1 MCRNLHERF
10 ILATYN
16 HPGIHIQEV
25 LSTRSIQGAS
35 TSTPAFVGVTE
46 TGPYMQPVLL
56 TSWAAYQST
65 FGQLAWYAMVSWSV
79 YEFFKEGGA
88 ACYVVRASDKAS
100 AQCASTKQ
108 PLAVTAVTPGPWG
121 NAISIM
127 ISNASATDPSITPAP
142 TRPVFNVTV
151 MVAAAL
157 VGTPDTPVVSSM
169 PNLLLQ
175 QYILQNGLS
184 PQTFGTA
191 SYYVLEQFNGFTANS
206 MINEANKPSAL
217 AAQINAKSMF
227 IRVAVNSTASPA
239 PPVRPPNGGP
249 TALSNG
255 GNPIYD
261 LTDATK
267 LLDKVQ
273 DLSLLSVPDTV
284 TATDSS
290 GKQSLALQGEL
301 INSGLTF
308 CIDKRN
314 LFYVIDPP
322 FGQSVQDILSF
333 KSGEGQGPK
342 GNPNALTSEFGA
354 LYYPWVYIQNP
365 IAGANVPIPPS
376 GPVLGRYANTDV
388 NAGVFKSPAGVND
401 GALTSVVLLGQSLTD
416 ADQNLLNPQGIN
428 ALRNITSYGNVIW
441 GARTLALNTEWT
453 YVSVRRLCIYVEQS
467 LRQSLMWVV
476 FEPNDQQLWS
486 SITRDVSAFLT
497 TLWRQG
503 GLLGPTAAEAFF
515 VTCDASNNPLNMRMA
530 GQLFIDIGLAAVYP
544 AEFIVLRL
552 TLKTSTPDSDS

>member
-1 MCRNLHERF
+1 M
-10 ILATYN
+10 ATYN
-16 HPGIHIQEV
+16 HPGIYIQEV
-25 LSTRSIQGAS
+25 PGTRSIQGAS

-46 TGPYMQPVLL
+46 TGPYMQPILL
-56 TSWAAYQST
+56 TSWAAYQRT

-79 YEFFKEGGA
+79 YEFFNEGGA

-100 AQCASTKQ
+100 AKCASAKQ

-142 TRPVFNVTV
+142 TTPVFNVTV

-157 VGTPDTPVVSSM
+157 MGTPAAPVVATM

-175 QYILQNGLS
+175 QYIVQNSLS

-217 AAQINAKSMF
+217 ATQINANSMF
-227 IRVAVNSTASPA
+227 IRVAVNSTASPT

-255 GNPIYD
+255 GNPNYD

-273 DLSLLSVPDTV
+273 GLSLLSVPDTV
-284 TATDSS
+284 TATDNS
-290 GKQSLALQGEL
+290 GKQSLALQGTL
-301 INSGLTF
+301 INAGLMF

-333 KSGEGQGPK
+333 KSGQGQAPK
-342 GNPNALTSEFGA
+342 GNPNALNSDFGA
-354 LYYPWVYIQNP
+354 LYYPWVYIYNP

-376 GPVLGRYANTDV
+376 GPVLGRYAYTDINV
-388 NAGVFKSPAGVND
+388 GVFKSPAGVND
-401 GALTSVVLLGQSLTD
+401 GALMSAVLLDQSLTD
-416 ADQNLLNPQGIN
+416 ADQDLLDPEGIN
-428 ALRNITSYGNVIW
+428 AVRNFINYGNVIW

-453 YVSVRRLCIYVEQS
+453 YVSVRRLFIYVEQS

-497 TLWRQG
+497 TLWQQG
-503 GLLGPTAAEAFF
+503 GLFGATAAEAFF
-515 VTCDASNNPLNMRMA
+515 VTCDESNNPLDTRML
-530 GQLFIDIGLAAVYP
+530 GQLYIDIGLAAVYP
-544 AEFIVLRL
+544 AEFVILRL
-552 TLKTSTPDSDS
+552 TQKTSAPDSGS